1 MRRLLVGALLGICCA
16 WSVPASAQS
25 ASERAAAQALFDEG
39 RSLMGEG
46 KLAEACPKLEESNR
60 LDPSIGTQFNL
71 AACYERAGKTASA
84 WAMYLEVAAATRKQ
98 GEVEREKVARERAQ
112 ALEPSLAKLSIVV
125 PEPNRV
131 EGMQIKRD
139 NVEVGRAL
147 WGMAA
152 PVDPGDIVVTAS
164 APGKKPWT
172 GQVSVAAGGSAQIE
186 VPALEDGPPEPVA
199 GAPGAAAAPGSTAAG
214 GPAAAD
220 TGAEG
225 SRPIPTSVYITAGVT
240 GALAIGAVVTG
251 IMALSKRSDFD
262 AINDANHSE
271 AQKQEAHDDAV
282 SMGVVNTVLT
292 GAALVG
298 AGVTA
303 VLFFTRPEQPP
314 PERAR
319 AWVGPWATASG
330 GGLVVGGA
338 L

>member
-1 MRRLLVGALLGICCA
+1 
-16 WSVPASAQS
+16 VPASAQS

-39 RSLMGEG
+39 RTLMGAG

-60 LDPSIGTQFNL
+60 LDPSIGAQFNL

-84 WAMYLEVAAATRKQ
+84 WAMYLEVAAATKKL
-98 GEVEREKVARERAQ
+98 GESDREKVARERAQ
-112 ALEPSLAKLSIVV
+112 ALEPTLAKLSIVV
-125 PEPNRV
+125 PEQNRV

-139 NVEVGRAL
+139 NVEVGRAV
-147 WGMAA
+147 WGMSA

-172 GQVSVAAGGSAQIE
+172 GQVSVEAGGSAQIE
-186 VPALEDGPPEPVA
+186 VPPLEDGPPEPAA
-199 GAPGAAAAPGSTAAG
+199 GAPGAAAAPGATEG

-220 TGAEG
+220 TGAEA
-225 SRPIPTSVYITAGVT
+225 SRPIPTSVYITAGLT
-240 GALAIGAVVTG
+240 GALTIGAVVTG
-251 IMALSKRSDFD
+251 IMALSKRSDFN
-262 AINDANHSE
+262 AINDASHSE
-271 AQKQEAHDDAV
+271 AEKQEAHDDAV
-282 SMGVVNTVLT
+282 SMGVINTVLT
-292 GAALVG
+292 GAAVVG

>member
-1 MRRLLVGALLGICCA
+1 
-16 WSVPASAQS
+16 
-25 ASERAAAQALFDEG
+25 
-39 RSLMGEG
+39 
-46 KLAEACPKLEESNR
+46 
-60 LDPSIGTQFNL
+60 
-71 AACYERAGKTASA
+71 
-84 WAMYLEVAAATRKQ
+84 MYLEVAAQTKKQ

-125 PEPNRV
+125 PEANRV

-164 APGKKPWT
+164 APGKKAWT
-172 GQVSVAAGGSAQIE
+172 GQVSVEAGGSAQIE
-186 VPALEDGPPEPVA
+186 VPALEDGPPEPT
-199 GAPGAAAAPGSTAAG
+199 AAAPGTAAPGATTSG

-225 SRPIPTSVYITAGVT
+225 SRPVPTTVYITAGLT
-240 GALAIGAVVTG
+240 GALTIGAVVTG
-251 IMALSKRSDFD
+251 IMALSKRSDFN
-262 AINDANHSE
+262 AINDGNHSAAE
-271 AQKQEAHDDAV
+271 KQEAHDDAV
-282 SMGVVNTVLT
+282 AMGVVSTVLT
-292 GAALVG
+292 GAAVVG

-330 GGLVVGGA
+330 AGLVVGGA